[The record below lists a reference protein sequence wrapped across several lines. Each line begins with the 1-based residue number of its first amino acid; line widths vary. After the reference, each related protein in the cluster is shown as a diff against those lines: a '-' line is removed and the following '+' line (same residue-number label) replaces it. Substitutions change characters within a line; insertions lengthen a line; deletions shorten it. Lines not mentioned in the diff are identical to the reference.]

1 MESLNVHPFGINT
14 LLTTQQAIPCLVCYP
29 AVQLDSSGATA
40 TPSTYGSGLLG
51 EEQRLMQGWATPKA
65 TADMIALLELFGT
78 KIERS
83 VIEDAYACCAH
94 SFEPTLQF
102 LVSAGCS
109 LCAML
114 ATYFSICR
122 VRTPRSRIAY
132 VNSAAIT
139 GVVGPQTRIAS
150 FVVLWG
156 VFCCVH
162 PGQGLSMYTL
172 LSLKQWLSPKSVS
185 YSV

>member
-83 VIEDAYACCAH
+83 VIEDA
-94 SFEPTLQF
+94 
-102 LVSAGCS
+102 